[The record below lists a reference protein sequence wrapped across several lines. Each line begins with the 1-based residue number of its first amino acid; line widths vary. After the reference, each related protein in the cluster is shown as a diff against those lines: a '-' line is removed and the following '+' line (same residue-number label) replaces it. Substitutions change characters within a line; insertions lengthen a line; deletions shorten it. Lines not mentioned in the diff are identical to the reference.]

1 MQTMTKAALAAAALL
16 VPFSAPAAAA
26 PAQPAAASAMPA
38 PSPAFQPTRFS
49 VVVEGSGPD
58 VILIPGLS
66 TPRAV
71 WDGVRAALGGRYR
84 LHLVQLN
91 GFGGTPAGANGDENI
106 LVGTV
111 EELGRYIEAN
121 RLQRPAV
128 VGHSLGGL
136 MGMMLAQRSPQA
148 VGGLMTVD
156 ALPFI
161 GAMFGP
167 QVTVEAIRPQAEAMR
182 ARMSAPATP
191 EQRQAAAA
199 QVASGL
205 VKSPAGRELVTRWVA
220 EADPRVS
227 GELVYEGLTTD
238 VRADLPRIAAPVT
251 VLYAFDDAR
260 LPQAQAAAVF
270 EPAYRGTP
278 SVRFEP
284 VGGSAHFIML
294 DQPERFTELLR
305 GFLGEA
311 R

>member
-1 MQTMTKAALAAAALL
+1 MKTMTKAALAAATLL
-16 VPFSAPAAAA
+16 VPLSGCAAATQT
-26 PAQPAAASAMPA
+26 PPAAASATV
-38 PSPAFQPTRFS
+38 PAFQPTRFS

-71 WDGVRAALGGRYR
+71 WDGARAALGGHYR

-91 GFGGTPAGANGDENI
+91 GFGGTPVGANSDQQI
-106 LVGTV
+106 LAGTV
-111 EELGRYIEAN
+111 EELDRYIVAN

-136 MGMMLAQRSPQA
+136 MGMMLAQRAPDR
-148 VGGLMTVD
+148 VGRLMVVD

-182 ARMSAPATP
+182 TQMSAPATP

-199 QVASGL
+199 QVAAGL
-205 VKSPAGRELVTRWVA
+205 VKTPAGRELVTRWMMD
-220 EADPRVS
+220 ADPRVS

-238 VRADLPRIAAPVT
+238 VREGLARIAAPVT
-251 VLYAFDDAR
+251 VLYAYDDAR
-260 LPQAQAAAVF
+260 LPQAQAASVF
-270 EPAYRGTP
+270 EPAYRGAP
-278 SVRFEP
+278 NVRFEP

-294 DQPERFTELLR
+294 DQPERFAEMLR
-305 GFLGEA
+305 AFLGDA